1 MIIRALL
8 IAAVVLLALLTG
20 AASGA
25 PDRDSRSRIPNQRGV
40 FSGCYKDRT
49 GELRL
54 VSAARGCR
62 ADETRTRWN
71 QKGRRGPIGR
81 VGPRGAAGAPGPQ
94 GPAGPQGVQGER
106 GATGATGTTGATG
119 VTGAMGPPGPSGPA
133 GADGTTGP
141 QGPPGAQ
148 GLQGGPG
155 PQGPIGPQGPAG
167 PTGSQLVAGTPVTSP
182 ANAARNSS
190 LTATA
195 SCPAGK
201 VVLGG
206 GGLATTTSA
215 QKERVHLTASYPT
228 STTTWSA
235 TGIVGIAAL
244 GAGQTM
250 TVTAYVLC
258 SP

>member
-1 MIIRALL
+1 MTPLIIRALPVTAL
-8 IAAVVLLALLTG
+8 VLLALLTG

-54 VSAARGCR
+54 VPAARGCR

-71 QKGRRGPIGR
+71 QKGLPGPIGR
-81 VGPRGAAGAPGPQ
+81 VGPRGAVGVPGPQ
-94 GPAGPQGVQGER
+94 GAAGPQGVQGER

-133 GADGTTGP
+133 GAAGAIGP
-141 QGPPGAQ
+141 QGPPGA
-148 GLQGGPG
+148 
-155 PQGPIGPQGPAG
+155 QGPAG

-182 ANAARNSS
+182 ANAARNSL

-195 SCPAGK
+195 SCPAGT

-206 GGLATTTSA
+206 GGVVTTTSA

-235 TGIVGIAAL
+235 TGVVGIAAL

-250 TVTAYVLC
+250 TVTAFVLC
-258 SP
+258 SL